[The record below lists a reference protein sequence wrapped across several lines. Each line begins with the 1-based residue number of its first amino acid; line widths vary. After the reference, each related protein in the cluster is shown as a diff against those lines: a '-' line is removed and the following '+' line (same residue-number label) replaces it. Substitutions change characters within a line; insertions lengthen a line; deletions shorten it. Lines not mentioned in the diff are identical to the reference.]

1 MTEQEKN
8 EALQKEYTEEY
19 KKLISHLND
28 MIENTSACYFVSQSN
43 NATIIYEV
51 KKCLTISKTY
61 ELKVLEDH
69 SRKLEEHYVGNY
81 APKNSVLTLSL
92 AEADASDLFN
102 KIEEKLKSYTQQSYV
117 LEQNQIVVNV
127 IKQANADF
135 ESEENN
141 K

>member
-51 KKCLTISKTY
+51 KNKMIYLFIIFFCL
-61 ELKVLEDH
+61 
-69 SRKLEEHYVGNY
+69 
-81 APKNSVLTLSL
+81 
-92 AEADASDLFN
+92 
-102 KIEEKLKSYTQQSYV
+102 Q
-117 LEQNQIVVNV
+117 
-127 IKQANADF
+127 
-135 ESEENN
+135 
-141 K
+141 